1 MNRLLSILIIP
12 LSSSL
17 LLGTTL
23 EWDGSSSVN
32 VSDGANWT
40 SNKAPKANSDL
51 YFNTA
56 SAPTLSVY
64 FDYSSGATTAVGDI
78 NFGTSAGSYTLSSD
92 GSAVLQVG
100 NISNDSSATQV
111 FDIAIEFQ
119 NKETVLAGSPI
130 QFNQAVTTK
139 TGNSEL
145 TFSGGSE
152 IIAGADDVFGSGIDL
167 FLDNTTLD
175 LSNTTQNFSSITVS
189 GDSVIDFGGS
199 DAALSIFEL
208 TVITG
213 TLTVVNWTGDPGDFF
228 VDSEVDSTSISNIE
242 FAGWGDSSWDP
253 DFGVQ
258 PGIVPE
264 PRIYGA
270 LLMGL
275 GALAYGARQR
285 RLAKPTGKDSLPVNS
300 ALTRRPA

>member
-1 MNRLLSILIIP
+1 MNRLLSILVMPIC
-12 LSSSL
+12 SSV

-23 EWDGSSSVN
+23 SWDGSSSVN
-32 VSDGANWT
+32 VSDTANWT
-40 SNKAPKANSDL
+40 SNSAPKANSDL
-51 YFNTA
+51 YFDTA
-56 SAPTLSVY
+56 TAPTLSVY
-64 FDYSSGATTAVGDI
+64 FDYGAGATTTVGDI
-78 NFGTSAGSYTLSSD
+78 TFGTSAGSYTISSD

-111 FDIAIEFQ
+111 FNIAIEFQ

-167 FLDNTTLD
+167 FLDNTTLNLAD
-175 LSNTTQNFSSITVS
+175 TTQNFSSITVS

-199 DAALSIFEL
+199 SASLSLFEL

-242 FAGWGDSSWDP
+242 FVGWGDSTWDP

-264 PRIYGA
+264 PRLYGA
-270 LLMGL
+270 LMMGL
-275 GALAYGARQR
+275 GALAYRIRKRG
-285 RLAKPTGKDSLPVNS
+285 LAAKTAG
-300 ALTRRPA
+300 